1 MFKRRHFLM
10 NAADDQNS
18 GSGGSGSGDQ
28 NSGSGDQ
35 ANNQGKTGG
44 TGDNQTMT
52 LEEAQKVIKDLRAEA
67 AKYRTEKNNL
77 STRLEKLEK
86 GIKAFA
92 GGDENDQED
101 TETKFGKLQGEF
113 ETLSVRNTMYELAF
127 EHGISKDDFE
137 YFEFLMSKKLNSLE
151 EGAEMTE
158 EDLTEI
164 LGGLKSKGG
173 GKAPANTSTGT
184 GTGTKPNPDGKSGD
198 VTLEQFVKMGMM
210 DKSKLFQTK
219 PELYNSLLTQAK
231 QKGLI

>member
-35 ANNQGKTGG
+35 NKGGSGDSTGG
-44 TGDNQTMT
+44 NQTMT

-92 GGDENDQED
+92 GGDENDEED

-113 ETLSVRNTMYELAF
+113 ETLSVRNAMYELAF
-127 EHGISKDDFE
+127 EHGVSKDDFE

-164 LGGLKSKGG
+164 LGGLKTRSG
-173 GKAPANTSTGT
+173 GKSPANTSTG
-184 GTGTKPNPDGKSGD
+184 GQQKPNPEQKGGE
-198 VTLEQFVKMGMM
+198 VNLEQFVKMGMM

-219 PELYNSLLTQAK
+219 PELYNSLLMQAK

>member
-1 MFKRRHFLM
+1 MFKGRHFLM
-10 NAADDQNS
+10 NAADDQGS

-35 ANNQGKTGG
+35 NKGGSGDGTGG
-44 TGDNQTMT
+44 NQTMT

-92 GGDENDQED
+92 GGDEDDQED

-113 ETLSVRNTMYELAF
+113 EALSVRNAMYELAF
-127 EHGISKDDFE
+127 EHGIAKDDFE

-158 EDLTEI
+158 EDLGEI
-164 LGGLKSKGG
+164 LGGLKTKSG
-173 GKAPANTSTGT
+173 GKAPANTSTG
-184 GTGTKPNPDGKSGD
+184 GSGNKPNPEQKGGE

-210 DKSKLFQTK
+210 EKSKLFQTK
-219 PELYNSLLTQAK
+219 PELYNSLLMQAK
-231 QKGLI
+231 GKNLI